1 VGYRRQNPDKAT
13 VKLVLKEL
21 KKNNIDA
28 SQLLDWP
35 ADHCEQAESSEEEG
49 IFA

>member
-1 VGYRRQNPDKAT
+1 

-28 SQLLDWP
+28 SQLLDWT
-35 ADHCEQAESSEEEG
+35 ADHCKQAESSEEEG
-49 IFA
+49 SFA